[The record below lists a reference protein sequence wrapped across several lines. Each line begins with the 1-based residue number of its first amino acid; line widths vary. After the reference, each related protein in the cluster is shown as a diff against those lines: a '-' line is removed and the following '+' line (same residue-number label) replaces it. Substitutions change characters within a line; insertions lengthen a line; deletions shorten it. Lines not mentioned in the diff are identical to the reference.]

1 MKQWLMISRALLC
14 GMAWALAG
22 NAAAQGAANVQ
33 PYPVKPVRI
42 VVTAAP
48 GGSDDFMGR
57 IIAKQL
63 TDATGRQFIIENR
76 PGGGAVIGRQ
86 YVARSAPDGY
96 TLIIAGS
103 AMAALP
109 TLYPNVKL
117 DIVRDFTPI
126 SLFATYPLMLVTHP
140 TVPAKTAKDIIAL
153 ARKNPG
159 KLSFGSSGIGQGPHL
174 AAELFKSLAKID
186 MLHVAYKGS
195 GPGYTDL
202 MAGRIDLSFGV
213 IAAAMQHVKTGKLR
227 ALGVTS
233 AKRTAAAMHIP
244 TIAET
249 GLPGYDFPS
258 WMGFYGPAGLPD
270 NVVKLLNAEV
280 KKMVTLPEVRTPML
294 DTGLDPQASSPEELR
309 DMLRANIDKLGRIIT
324 ERGIKLEQ

>member
-1 MKQWLMISRALLC
+1 MKLVLTVALL
-14 GMAWALAG
+14 ATPWTALAQP
-22 NAAAQGAANVQ
+22 AVQ

-63 TDATGRQFIIENR
+63 TEATGRQFIIENR

-117 DIVRDFTPI
+117 DILKEFAPI
-126 SLFATYPLMLVTHP
+126 SLFATYPLVLVTHP
-140 TVPAKTAKDIIAL
+140 TVPAKSAKDIITL

-159 KLSFGSSGIGQGPHL
+159 QLSFGSSGIGQGPHL

-195 GPGYTDL
+195 GPGYVDL

-270 NVVKLLNAEV
+270 HVVKLLNGEV
-280 KKMVTLPEVRTPML
+280 RKMVTLTEVRTPML
-294 DTGLDPQASSPEELR
+294 DAGLDPQASSPEELR
-309 DMLRANIDKLGRIIT
+309 DMLRANVDKLARIIN

>member
-1 MKQWLMISRALLC
+1 MHRLFCLVALFLFSL
-14 GMAWALAG
+14 GALA
-22 NAAAQGAANVQ
+22 QT
-33 PYPVKPVRI
+33 YPTKTVRI

-57 IIAKQL
+57 ILAKQL
-63 TDATGRQFIIENR
+63 TDATGKQFLVESR
-76 PGGGAVIGRQ
+76 PGGGALIGRQ
-86 YVARSAPDGY
+86 FVARSTPDGY
-96 TLIIAGS
+96 TLLIAGS
-103 AMAALP
+103 AMAAMP
-109 TLYPNVKL
+109 TLYPGVKL
-117 DIVRDFTPI
+117 DLLRDFAPI

-140 TVPAKTAKDIIAL
+140 TVPAKTARDVIVL
-153 ARKNPG
+153 AKKQPG
-159 KLSFGSSGIGQGPHL
+159 ALSFGSSGIGQGPHL
-174 AAELFKSLAKID
+174 AAELFKSMAKID

-233 AKRTAAAMHIP
+233 AKRTEAAMHIP

-258 WMGFYGPAGLPD
+258 WMGFYGPAGLPES
-270 NVVKLLNAEV
+270 VVRLLNTEV
-280 KKMVTLPEVRTPML
+280 RKMVSLPEVRTPML
-294 DTGLDPQASSPEELR
+294 ETGLDPAASTPEELR
-309 DMLRANIDKLGRIIT
+309 ELLRNNIEKLGRIIT
-324 ERGIKLEQ
+324 TQNIRIE

>member
-1 MKQWLMISRALLC
+1 MKRIIVFLLT
-14 GMAWALAG
+14 GFSLTAF
-22 NAAAQGAANVQ
+22 AQS
-33 PYPVKPVRI
+33 YPTKQVRI

-57 IIAKQL
+57 ILAKQL
-63 TDATGRQFIIENR
+63 GDATGKQFLVENR

-96 TLIIAGS
+96 TLLIAGS

-109 TLYPNVKL
+109 TLYPAVKL
-117 DIVRDFTPI
+117 DLLRDFTPI

-140 TVPAKTAKDIIAL
+140 TVPAKSAKDIIAI
-153 ARKNPG
+153 AKKSPG

-174 AAELFKSLAKID
+174 AAELFKSMAGID

-195 GPGYTDL
+195 GPGYVDL

-233 AKRTAAAMHIP
+233 AKRTAAAMSIP

-270 NVVKLLNAEV
+270 NIVKLLNGEV
-280 KKMVTLPEVRTPML
+280 KKMITLKEVREPML
-294 DTGLDPQASSPEELR
+294 ETGLDPTASSPEELR
-309 DMLRANIDKLGRIIT
+309 EMLRANIDKLGRIIT
-324 ERGIKLEQ
+324 SQNIKIE

>member
-1 MKQWLMISRALLC
+1 MRRIIGVALLGLLC
-14 GMAWALAG
+14 AF
-22 NAAAQGAANVQ
+22 AQTAFAQ
-33 PYPVKPVRI
+33 AYPSRSVRI

-63 TDATGRQFIIENR
+63 TDATGKQFLIENR
-76 PGGGAVIGRQ
+76 PGGGAVLGRQ
-86 YVARSAPDGY
+86 YAARSAPDGY

-117 DIVRDFTPI
+117 DILRDFTPI

-140 TVPAKTAKDIIAL
+140 TVPAKSAKDIIAL
-153 ARKNPG
+153 ARKSPG

-174 AAELFKSLAKID
+174 AAELFKSMAKID

-195 GPGYTDL
+195 GPGYNDL

-213 IAAAMQHVKTGKLR
+213 IAAAMQHVKTGRLR

-233 AKRTAAAMHIP
+233 GKRTAAAQHIP

-270 NVVKLLNAEV
+270 NVVSLLNAEV
-280 KKMVTLPEVRTPML
+280 KKMVALQEVRKPML
-294 DTGLDPQASSPEELR
+294 DTGLDPQASTPEELR
-309 DMLRANIDKLGRIIT
+309 DMLKANIDKLARIIN

>member
-1 MKQWLMISRALLC
+1 MKQWLSRVVLC
-14 GMAWALAG
+14 GMMAWAGVTPLAAQT
-22 NAAAQGAANVQ
+22 AAAP

-63 TDATGRQFIIENR
+63 TDATGRQFIVENR

-117 DIVRDFTPI
+117 DILKEFAPI
-126 SLFATYPLMLVTHP
+126 SLFATYPLVLVTHP
-140 TVPAKTAKDIIAL
+140 TVPAKTARDIIAL

-174 AAELFKSLAKID
+174 AAELFKSLAGID

-195 GPGYTDL
+195 GPGYVDL

-213 IAAAMQHVKTGKLR
+213 IAAALQHVKTGKLR

-233 AKRTAAAMHIP
+233 ARRTAAAQHIP

-280 KKMVTLPEVRTPML
+280 RRMVTLPEVRTPML
-294 DTGLDPQASSPEELR
+294 DAGLDPQASSPEELR
-309 DMLRANIDKLGRIIT
+309 DMLRANIDKLGKIIVSQ
-324 ERGIKLEQ
+324 GIKLEQ